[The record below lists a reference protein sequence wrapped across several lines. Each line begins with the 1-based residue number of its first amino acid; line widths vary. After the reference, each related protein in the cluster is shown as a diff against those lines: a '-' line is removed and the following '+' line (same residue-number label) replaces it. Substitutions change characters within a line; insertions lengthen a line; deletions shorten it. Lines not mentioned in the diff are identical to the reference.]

1 MSNPATSVNAQITD
15 AVSQTTS
22 GVVGEAPA
30 IAVGMLYQTAAH
42 ANGIL
47 MENATANQHNLNQL
61 NPAIVAQALAKIN
74 G

>member
-1 MSNPATSVNAQITD
+1 MRTSPPTVNAQITD
-15 AVSQTTS
+15 AVTQTTS

-30 IAVGMLYQTAAH
+30 IAVGTLYQTAAH

-61 NPAIVAQALAKIN
+61 NSAIVAQAIAKIN